1 MKALVENIKWIGGF
15 VIIVFTIGF
24 LQYLNEED
32 PHIVNING
40 KQYIRSKEYTGNNTY
55 QVILLPV
62 DSINK

>member
-1 MKALVENIKWIGGF
+1 MKALIENIKWIGGF
-15 VIIVFTIGF
+15 ALIVITIGF

-55 QVILLPV
+55 QIILIPA
-62 DSINK
+62 DSIK